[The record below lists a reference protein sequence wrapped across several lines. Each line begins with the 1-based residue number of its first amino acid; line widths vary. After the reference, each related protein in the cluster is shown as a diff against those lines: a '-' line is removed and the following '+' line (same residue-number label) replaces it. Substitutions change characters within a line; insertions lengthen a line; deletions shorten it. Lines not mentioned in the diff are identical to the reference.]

1 MATPSG
7 YAFFLNEEVNNHMKK
22 VLDNWRD
29 KFLTQD
35 ASAAVLAEE
44 PNGWLSPA
52 TRKVIE
58 DDINM
63 DPNHTAE
70 DGPHWDFT
78 SWNDFFTCT
87 FMDYDKLRPVYAP
100 DDDNWAVSACESK
113 PFALQTNVKDYDIFW
128 LKGQQHSVC
137 EMQDK
142 EEQASDFVHGTG
154 LLERNFMSPLA
165 FACQGDRQED

>member
-7 YAFFLNEEVNNHMKK
+7 YAFFLNEEVNNHMKT
-22 VLDNWRD
+22 VLDYWRD

-78 SWNDFFTCT
+78 SWNDFFTRT

-100 DDDNWAVSACESK
+100 DDDNWA
-113 PFALQTNVKDYDIFW
+113 

-137 EMQDK
+137 EMLDK